1 MTFGYGVGHI
11 FTAPEPAQFN
21 VGCLVHQL
29 LSNKAHAHH
38 RLDDYVQLT
47 VWKYSRNNQQI
58 K

>member
-47 VWKYSRNNQQI
+47 V
-58 K
+58 